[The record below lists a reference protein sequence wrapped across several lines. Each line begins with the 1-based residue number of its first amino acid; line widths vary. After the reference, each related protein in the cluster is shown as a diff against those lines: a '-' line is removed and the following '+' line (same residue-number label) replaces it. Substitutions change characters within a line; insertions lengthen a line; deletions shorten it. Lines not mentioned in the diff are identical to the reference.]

1 MKHSIIICMGSS
13 CFARGNKNNLKIVE
27 KYLAE
32 HKLDCILSGR
42 GCTGKC
48 CNGPNL
54 VIDGEAFERVDP
66 ESLIDLLDLKLRG

>member
-13 CFARGNKNNLKIVE
+13 CFARGNKYNLKLIE
-27 KYLAE
+27 KYLEE
-32 HKLDCILSGR
+32 HKLECSLAGR
-42 GCTGKC
+42 GCAGNC

-54 VIDGEAFERVDP
+54 VIDGEKFERVDP